1 MTHLSEQIFD
11 ILTLTIQEKGCANFV
26 VSGGSSPIKIFNE
39 LSFMDLDWAKVNIT
53 LVDDRLVDKSH
64 NDSNEKLVIENLII
78 NKAANLN
85 FISLCNSPEKILDI
99 NRPFDIM
106 LLGMGEDG
114 HFASLFP
121 SLIKTNPNYF
131 DLSSI
136 PEIIYTDALG
146 SPCHKRIS
154 MNLSM
159 ILQSKK
165 IFLLIP
171 NEKKLDVYEEA
182 KNNKKIPLYFL
193 LNQTKTKITIITS

>member
-1 MTHLSEQIFD
+1 MTHISEQIFD
-11 ILTLTIQEKGCANFV
+11 ILKLTIEKKGSASFV

-39 LSFMDLDWAKVNIT
+39 LSFMDLDWTKVNIT
-53 LVDDRLVDKSH
+53 LVDDRFVDKSH
-64 NDSNEKLVIENLII
+64 NDSNEKLVNENLMI
-78 NKAANLN
+78 NKAANSN
-85 FISLCNSPEKILDI
+85 FISLCNSPKRVLNI

-121 SLIKTNPNYF
+121 SLIKTNYNYF

-159 ILQSKK
+159 ILQSNK

>member
-11 ILTLTIQEKGCANFV
+11 ILKLTIEEKGSASFV

-39 LSFMDLDWAKVNIT
+39 LSFMDLDWTKVNIT
-53 LVDDRLVDKSH
+53 LVDDRFVDKSH
-64 NDSNEKLVIENLII
+64 KDSNEKLVNENLMI

-85 FISLCNSPEKILDI
+85 FISLCNPPKKVLNI
-99 NRPFDIM
+99 NRPFDIT
-106 LLGMGEDG
+106 LLGTGEDG

-136 PEIIYTDALG
+136 PEIIYTEALG
-146 SPCHKRIS
+146 SPCHKRVS

-159 ILQSKK
+159 ILQANK
-165 IFLLIP
+165 IFLLVP
-171 NEKKLDVYEEA
+171 TKKKLDVYEEA
-182 KNNKKIPLYFL
+182 QNNEKIPLYFL
-193 LNQTKTKITIITS
+193 LNQIKTKITIITC

>member
-11 ILTLTIQEKGCANFV
+11 ILTLTIQEKGCAKFV

-85 FISLCNSPEKILDI
+85 FISLCNSPEKILNI

-121 SLIKTNPNYF
+121 SLIRTNPNYF

>member
-1 MTHLSEQIFD
+1 MTHLSEQIYD
-11 ILTLTIQEKGCANFV
+11 ILKLTIKDKGTASFV
-26 VSGGSSPIKIFNE
+26 VSGGSSPIKIFHE
-39 LSFMDLDWAKVNIT
+39 LSFMNLDWTKVNIT

-64 NDSNEKLVIENLII
+64 NDSNEKLVIENLMI

-85 FISLCNSPEKILDI
+85 FISLCNSPEKILNI

-121 SLIKTNPNYF
+121 SLIKTNSDYF
-131 DLSSI
+131 DPSST
-136 PEIIYTDALG
+136 PEIIYTEALG

-159 ILQSKK
+159 ILQSNT

-171 NEKKLDVYEEA
+171 SEKKLEVYEEA
-182 KNNKKIPLYFL
+182 KKNKKIPLYFL
-193 LNQTKTKITIITS
+193 LNQIKTKITIITS

>member
-11 ILTLTIQEKGCANFV
+11 ILKLTIKKKGTASFV

-39 LSFMDLDWAKVNIT
+39 LSFMDLDWTKVNIT
-53 LVDDRLVDKSH
+53 LVDDRFVDKSH
-64 NDSNEKLVIENLII
+64 NDSNEKLVIENLMI

-85 FISLCNSPEKILDI
+85 FISLCNSPEKVLNI

-121 SLIKTNPNYF
+121 SLIKTNPDYF
-131 DLSSI
+131 DLSSL
-136 PEIIYTDALG
+136 PEIIYTEALG
-146 SPCHKRIS
+146 SPCHKRVS

-159 ILQSKK
+159 ILQSNK

-171 NEKKLDVYEEA
+171 NKNKLDVYKEA
-182 KNNKKIPLYFL
+182 KYNKKIPLYFL
-193 LNQTKTKITIITS
+193 LNQIKNKINIIIA

>member
-85 FISLCNSPEKILDI
+85 FISLCNSPEKILNI

-121 SLIKTNPNYF
+121 SLIRTNPNYF

-136 PEIIYTDALG
+136 PEIIYTDAFG
-146 SPCHKRIS
+146 SPCHKRVS
-154 MNLSM
+154 MNISM
-159 ILQSKK
+159 ILQSNK

>member
-11 ILTLTIQEKGCANFV
+11 ILKLTIQEKGSANFV
-26 VSGGSSPIKIFNE
+26 VSGGSSPVKIFNE
-39 LSFMDLDWAKVNIT
+39 LSLKDLDWTKVNIT

-78 NKAANLN
+78 NKAAELN
-85 FISLCNSPEKILDI
+85 FISLCNSPEKILNI

-121 SLIKTNPNYF
+121 SLIKTNSDYF
-131 DLSSI
+131 DPSST
-136 PEIIYTDALG
+136 PEIIYTEALG

-159 ILQSKK
+159 ILQSNT

-171 NEKKLDVYEEA
+171 SEKKLEVYEEA
-182 KNNKKIPLYFL
+182 KKNKKIPLYFL
-193 LNQTKTKITIITS
+193 LNQIKTKITIITS

>member
-1 MTHLSEQIFD
+1 MKHLSEQIFD
-11 ILTLTIQEKGCANFV
+11 ILKLTIQEKGCANFV

-39 LSFMDLDWAKVNIT
+39 LSFMNLDWTKVNIT

-64 NDSNEKLVIENLII
+64 NDSNEKLVIENLMI

-182 KNNKKIPLYFL
+182 KKNKKIPLYFL

>member
-39 LSFMDLDWAKVNIT
+39 LSFMDLDWTKVNIT

-64 NDSNEKLVIENLII
+64 NDSNEKLVIENLMI

-136 PEIIYTDALG
+136 PEVIYTDALG

-193 LNQTKTKITIITS
+193 LNQTKTKITIISS

>member
-1 MTHLSEQIFD
+1 MTHLSEQIYD
-11 ILTLTIQEKGCANFV
+11 ILKLTIKDKGTASFV
-26 VSGGSSPIKIFNE
+26 VSGGSSPIKIFHE
-39 LSFMDLDWAKVNIT
+39 LSFMNLDWTKVNIT
-53 LVDDRLVDKSH
+53 LVDDRFVDKFH
-64 NDSNEKLVIENLII
+64 NDSNEKLVIENLMI

-85 FISLCNSPEKILDI
+85 FISLCNSPEKVLNI

-106 LLGMGEDG
+106 LLGMGDDG

-131 DLSSI
+131 DLSSL
-136 PEIIYTDALG
+136 PEIIYTEALG
-146 SPCHKRIS
+146 SPCHKRVS

-159 ILQSKK
+159 ILQSNK

-171 NEKKLDVYEEA
+171 NKNKLDVYKEA

-193 LNQTKTKITIITS
+193 LNQFKTKINIITS

>member
-11 ILTLTIQEKGCANFV
+11 ILKLTIQEKGSANFV
-26 VSGGSSPIKIFNE
+26 VSGGSSPVKIFNE
-39 LSFMDLDWAKVNIT
+39 LSLKDLDWTKVNIT

-64 NDSNEKLVIENLII
+64 NDSNEKLVIENLMI
-78 NKAANLN
+78 NKAAELN
-85 FISLCNSPEKILDI
+85 FISLCNSPEKILNI

-121 SLIKTNPNYF
+121 SLIKTNSDYF
-131 DLSSI
+131 DPSST
-136 PEIIYTDALG
+136 PEIIYTEALG

-159 ILQSKK
+159 ILQSNT

-171 NEKKLDVYEEA
+171 NKKKLEVYEEA
-182 KNNKKIPLYFL
+182 KKNKKIPLYFL
-193 LNQTKTKITIITS
+193 LNQIKTKITIITS

>member
-11 ILTLTIQEKGCANFV
+11 ILKLTIQEKGSANFV
-26 VSGGSSPIKIFNE
+26 VSGGSSPVKIFNE
-39 LSFMDLDWAKVNIT
+39 LSLKDLDWTKVNIT

-64 NDSNEKLVIENLII
+64 NDSNEKLVIENLMI
-78 NKAANLN
+78 NKAAELN
-85 FISLCNSPEKILDI
+85 FISLCNSPEKILNI

-121 SLIKTNPNYF
+121 SLIKTNSDYF
-131 DLSSI
+131 DPSST
-136 PEIIYTDALG
+136 PEIIYTEALG

-159 ILQSKK
+159 ILQSNT

-171 NEKKLDVYEEA
+171 SEKKLEVYEEA
-182 KNNKKIPLYFL
+182 KKNKKIPLYFL
-193 LNQTKTKITIITS
+193 LNQIKTKITIITS

>member
-11 ILTLTIQEKGCANFV
+11 ILKLTIQEKGSANFV
-26 VSGGSSPIKIFNE
+26 VSGGSSPVKIFNE
-39 LSFMDLDWAKVNIT
+39 LSLKDLDWTKVNIT

-64 NDSNEKLVIENLII
+64 NDSNEKLVIENLMI
-78 NKAANLN
+78 NKAAELN
-85 FISLCNSPEKILDI
+85 FISLCNSPEKILNI

-121 SLIKTNPNYF
+121 SLIKTNSDYF
-131 DLSSI
+131 DPSST
-136 PEIIYTDALG
+136 PEIIYTEALG

-159 ILQSKK
+159 ILQSNT

-171 NEKKLDVYEEA
+171 NEKKLEVYEEA
-182 KNNKKIPLYFL
+182 KKNKKIPLYFL
-193 LNQTKTKITIITS
+193 LNQIKTKITIITS

>member
-1 MTHLSEQIFD
+1 
-11 ILTLTIQEKGCANFV
+11 
-26 VSGGSSPIKIFNE
+26 VSGGSSPIKIFND
-39 LSFMDLDWAKVNIT
+39 LSFMDLDWTKVNIT

-64 NDSNEKLVIENLII
+64 NDSNEKLVIENLMI

>member
-85 FISLCNSPEKILDI
+85 FISLCNSPEKILNI

-121 SLIKTNPNYF
+121 SLIRTNPNYF